1 MGYDQ
6 KTNNIHD
13 TANSI
18 IYHVMRLLF
27 AATVAAIQKLCLIV
41 FCLWSNNWCTFYVI
55 LYNLFQLQ
63 AFLQEALPNLFPNY
77 ICIYIYIFF
86 LEIMMHVYIL
96 IFIILRTN

>member
-27 AATVAAIQKLCLIV
+27 AATVAAIQKIMPYSILFMEQQLVHFLCNTL
-41 FCLWSNNWCTFYVI
+41 
-55 LYNLFQLQ
+55 
-63 AFLQEALPNLFPNY
+63 
-77 ICIYIYIFF
+77 
-86 LEIMMHVYIL
+86 
-96 IFIILRTN
+96 